1 MMVEALALSVKHSN
15 NFSCLAC
22 TTVPSPTPTRV
33 VRRSLPTA
41 SSAFHRCR
49 PRRRHHSVALA
60 AAALVATVAI
70 VAAAALFSRL
80 KKCAGT
86 PSGTEP
92 CWELADGTME
102 VCARSILFRFSSSS
116 DKPQRAPGF
125 HERRDTSVFGIAK
138 ASQAKIDVQSDRTM
152 KKQL

>member
-1 MMVEALALSVKHSN
+1 MVQ
-15 NFSCLAC
+15 
-22 TTVPSPTPTRV
+22 
-33 VRRSLPTA
+33 RSLPTA

-92 CWELADGTME
+92 CWELADGTCLE
-102 VCARSILFRFSSSS
+102 DIPISFLSENTDLTGTLKLGTAVKTIGRTAFYKTSLTGLPLECGLARV
-116 DKPQRAPGF
+116 D
-125 HERRDTSVFGIAK
+125 RRP
-138 ASQAKIDVQSDRTM
+138 R
-152 KKQL
+152 LLHH